1 MQPNRTTTKPRPRI
15 LIINK
20 DQPQRSTFTP
30 RLPPV
35 TVREDQPIPS
45 ERSSTNS
52 DHRITFSPFHKH
64 PRRSA
69 DPSEGES
76 GDKSFDFK
84 PEPKPHVSSDDGST
98 SKGHFRGNSTA
109 ADYNCK
115 YWSNSSSGHEHNRPS
130 KSQFTAEPTDWL
142 PTLVHERRTEDPED
156 RAKSFPPYQP
166 VPHPA
171 HAYTPRANYLLDGA
185 SIDRILDHSLVF
197 DRRVKTP
204 QNVLDRDAFN
214 QHLREFQVKKFNL
227 PETKI
232 YRPNQSYLGK
242 SVRSRRGSN
251 EGSSRVGLFVD
262 IALFFK
268 GTRFVSRQSI

>member
-1 MQPNRTTTKPRPRI
+1 MGILQQQTTTVSIGLTVALDMSTTDPASHSLQLNQQI
-15 LIINK
+15 GS
-20 DQPQRSTFTP
+20 QP
-30 RLPPV
+30 
-35 TVREDQPIPS
+35 
-45 ERSSTNS
+45 SSTR
-52 DHRITFSPFHKH
+52 DALKTQRIVPSPF
-64 PRRSA
+64 
-69 DPSEGES
+69 
-76 GDKSFDFK
+76 
-84 PEPKPHVSSDDGST
+84 
-98 SKGHFRGNSTA
+98 
-109 ADYNCK
+109 
-115 YWSNSSSGHEHNRPS
+115 
-130 KSQFTAEPTDWL
+130 L
-142 PTLVHERRTEDPED
+142 PTNGVRVVL
-156 RAKSFPPYQP
+156 P

-197 DRRVKTP
+197 DRRVKAP